1 MVQALLASDHKNS
14 FARKAALPYLYPAVT
29 QRYPCWS
36 AQVSPV
42 SKGKC
47 CKSKPYPISPRSS
60 AVKNK
65 QAKKQNHHQQQKCS
79 AQSMGANP
87 EGRGDGEKALYQLSP
102 KAAQET
108 AAVVST
114 GVSYTPNSQALAELH
129 DRSLC
134 HTAPGKHHS
143 SCSAL
148 SHSSVCC
155 IFLLW
160 WEFIPFKIGSFP
172 KG

>member
-29 QRYPCWS
+29 QRYPCWR

-87 EGRGDGEKALYQLSP
+87 KGRGEKSMKKPCTRCPQKLLRRQL
-102 KAAQET
+102 Q
-108 AAVVST
+108 
-114 GVSYTPNSQALAELH
+114 L
-129 DRSLC
+129 
-134 HTAPGKHHS
+134 
-143 SCSAL
+143 
-148 SHSSVCC
+148 
-155 IFLLW
+155 
-160 WEFIPFKIGSFP
+160 
-172 KG
+172 